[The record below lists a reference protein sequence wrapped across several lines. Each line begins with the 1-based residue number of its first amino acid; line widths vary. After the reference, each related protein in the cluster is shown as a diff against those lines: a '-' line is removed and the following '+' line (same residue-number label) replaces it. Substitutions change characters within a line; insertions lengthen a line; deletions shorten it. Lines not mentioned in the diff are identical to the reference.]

1 MDNENLTQYCKL
13 KNSVALTCSK
23 APFARN
29 EEQAASSDTL
39 TVSDQRD
46 VGATA
51 ATVTSCS
58 RRDSGGES
66 DSECDEQNE
75 VSRTKQCVL
84 DDDPASCPKEVTD
97 DQRCSL
103 VRRGPVQVKQH
114 FPKNAEGRRFT
125 CNNYQ
130 MQMRNG
136 EKVNRSW
143 LVYSVRKDAVFCF
156 CCRLFADKEKRSH
169 LSGDGF
175 NSWKNLAAHLK
186 QHEKSA
192 EHMDNMDTW
201 LTLSQRLKTCTAI
214 DQVNQNLISLEVNRW
229 KEVLRRLLAIVN
241 HLAEHNLA
249 FRGHS
254 DRLYEPGNGNFLGQV
269 QLMAQFDPIMQ
280 EHLRRVQAKEISDTY
295 LSKPIQNELISLVA
309 QCTINA
315 IVERVKTAKYYAV
328 IMDCTPDL
336 SHNEQ
341 LSVVLRIVN
350 CEPSKGVSIHEHF
363 VGFLL
368 APDTTGKGLCDLYL
382 GHLDTLSLDLTN
394 CRGQAYDNG
403 SNMQGKKQGVQ
414 RRVLELNNKA
424 LFVPCGSHTLNLV
437 VGDAAKSSVRS
448 ISFFGLL
455 QRLYTLFSSSVNRW
469 AILRKHVKDLSVK
482 ALSTTRWE
490 CRVEAVKAVRYQLP
504 EILNALSELTDY
516 AMEKR
521 DAEVVSTARGIC
533 QEMQRLP
540 FLVSTI
546 VWYNVLFQINKVS
559 KILQSPNVSVETV
572 RKEITAV
579 TEFLQD
585 FREHGFN
592 AAVTD
597 AREIAAGTEVE
608 MSWPEVRRRQTQ
620 QTAEELFK
628 TEFFLHLIDTAL
640 VTVRER
646 FSHLETFYELYG
658 FLYSSEIM
666 KSTVQNGRLAESC
679 YRLQQTTDDVD
690 AEDLNM
696 EITRAVR
703 AFPTTISSPF
713 EMLNHIYKEN
723 VLDVYPNLSIAL
735 RLLLTLPVTVA
746 SGERSFSA
754 LKLIKTYL
762 RTTMSQERLSA
773 LALLSIEQKVRKTL
787 DMESVIARFAEAK
800 ARKVRF

>member
-1 MDNENLTQYCKL
+1 MNERRERELTTF
-13 KNSVALTCSK
+13 VAKKIPKKTSTK
-23 APFARN
+23 RN
-29 EEQAASSDTL
+29 YPS
-39 TVSDQRD
+39 
-46 VGATA
+46 GATKRKKQLASKKADVFTSKSDVIFQRTIHWRHRWTA
-51 ATVTSCS
+51 A
-58 RRDSGGES
+58 
-66 DSECDEQNE
+66 
-75 VSRTKQCVL
+75 KQCVL
-84 DDDPASCPKEVTD
+84 DDDPASWPKEVTD

-114 FPKNAEGRRFT
+114 FPKNAEGCRFT

-143 LVYSVRKDAVFCF
+143 LVYTVRKDAVFCF
-156 CCRLFADKEKRSH
+156 CCRLFADKEKRSQ

-214 DQVNQNLISLEVNRW
+214 DQVNQNLISLEVNCW

-241 HLAEHNLA
+241 HLAEHNL
-249 FRGHS
+249 
-254 DRLYEPGNGNFLGQV
+254 PGNGNFLGQV

-295 LSKPIQNELISLVA
+295 LSKHIQNELISLVA

-350 CEPSKGVSIHEHF
+350 CEPPKGVSIHEHF

-368 APDTTGKGLCDLYL
+368 APDTTGKGLCDLFL

-448 ISFFGLL
+448 ISFFCLL
-455 QRLYTLFSSSVNRW
+455 QRLYTLISSSVNRW

-504 EILNALSELTDY
+504 EILSALSELTDY

-592 AAVTD
+592 AA
-597 AREIAAGTEVE
+597 IADGTEVE
-608 MSWPEVRRRQTQ
+608 MSWPEVRRRVKKNQFEYEGREQTQ

-640 VTVRER
+640 VT
-646 FSHLETFYELYG
+646 
-658 FLYSSEIM
+658 
-666 KSTVQNGRLAESC
+666 
-679 YRLQQTTDDVD
+679 
-690 AEDLNM
+690 
-696 EITRAVR
+696 
-703 AFPTTISSPF
+703 
-713 EMLNHIYKEN
+713 MLNHIYKEN

-773 LALLSIEQKVRKTL
+773 LALLSIEQKVWKTL